1 MLLCLSNQNKHMRIL
16 LPTTGKIPL
25 HVSQCGAL
33 RPIIADFHSFA
44 HSPDNICSTSSVCC
58 AQRKN
63 KMWPIL

>member
-33 RPIIADFHSFA
+33 RPFTDFHSFA
-44 HSPDNICSTSSVCC
+44 HSPDDICNFSVCC

-63 KMWPIL
+63 EMWPIL